1 MAAVAGMLVYVGSTS
16 EAKVLATQQGFDR
29 FFKDSS
35 VRGVNSICSGVSAQ
49 PVGDEETLK
58 GAKKRANMI
67 LKSLDESVRKLTYCF
82 VVGIE
87 GGIDKGSGVNS
98 NEGGCSMNCIPSLC
112 FGWVCII
119 HTLTGKMSVSRS
131 ASFVI
136 PHAVSSLLEEVGYE
150 NLELG
155 AACDQVY
162 KKKGQGKGVG
172 GLVGVVTESKI
183 SRADFYTDA
192 IVLALG
198 SLMTEYVELKELLLL
213 PHSESGH

>member
-1 MAAVAGMLVYVGSTS
+1 MLVYVGSTS

-35 VRGVNSICSGVSAQ
+35 VRGVSSICSGVSAQ
-49 PVGDEETLK
+49 PIGDEETLK
-58 GAKKRANMI
+58 GAKKRANMT
-67 LKSLDESVRKLTYCF
+67 LKSLDETVRKSSHCF

-87 GGIDKGSGVNS
+87 GGIHKGGGVNS
-98 NEGGCSMNCIPSLC
+98 DADVGSMNCIPSLC

-119 HTLTGKMSVSRS
+119 HTSTGKMSVSRS

-136 PHAVSSLLEEVGYE
+136 PHAVSSLLEEVGYK

-162 KKKGQGKGVG
+162 KKNGQGKGVG
-172 GLVGVVTESKI
+172 GLVGVVTGSMI

-198 SLMTEYVELKELLLL
+198 SLMTEHIKLKELLLRL
-213 PHSESGH
+213 PHSESAN